1 MGGRDG
7 GGGKEGGVKSG
18 KEDVGSGITNQEAG
32 LVDAGGG

>member
-1 MGGRDG
+1 MWVAGTAGEG
-7 GGGKEGGVKSG
+7 GGGGKSG